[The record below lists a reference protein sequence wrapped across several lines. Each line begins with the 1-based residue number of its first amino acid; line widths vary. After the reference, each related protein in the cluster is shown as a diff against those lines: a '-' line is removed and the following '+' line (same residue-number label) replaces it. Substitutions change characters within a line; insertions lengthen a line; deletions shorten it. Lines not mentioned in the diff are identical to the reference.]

1 MIKVYLA
8 LITVGLIYGANY
20 TIAKSLMPGFIGP
33 NAFILLRVLGGF
45 LFFWLLQ
52 STTVKERV
60 KSKKD
65 YWHLAI
71 CGLFGV
77 AANMLMFFNGLQL
90 TSPVNSSVIMT
101 VNPLLV
107 LFFSALVLKERVKG
121 VKVLGIAIGM
131 TGAILQIVDPFKL
144 GASVEGVNWKGDLLI
159 LGNASSYA
167 AYLVLVKPLMAK
179 YHALTVVKWTF
190 TFGLLMVLPFGL
202 ISLGD
207 VEWSTLNFDI
217 GWRLAFVILATTIVA
232 YLLNAWSLKH
242 VSSTVVGA
250 FIYLQPIFASAVAIW
265 FADYEASWQM
275 LLYAALIFTGVY
287 LVSFGKRK
295 DATAST

>member
-45 LFFWLLQ
+45 LFFWFMQ
-52 STTVKERV
+52 STVVKERV
-60 KSKKD
+60 KSRKD
-65 YWHLAI
+65 FIHLAI
-71 CGLFGV
+71 CGFFGV

-101 VNPLLV
+101 INPLLV
-107 LFFSALVLKERVKG
+107 LLFSAILLKERVKG
-121 VKVLGIAIGM
+121 IKVLGIAIGM

-144 GASVEGVNWKGDLLI
+144 GAAVEGVNWKGDLLI

-167 AYLVLVKPLMAK
+167 AYLVLVKPLMVK

-217 GWRLAFVILATTIVA
+217 AWRLGFVILATTIVA

-250 FIYLQPIFASAVAIW
+250 FIYLQPIFASAIAIW

-287 LVSFGKRK
+287 IVSFGGRK
-295 DATAST
+295 KQTVSV

>member
-52 STTVKERV
+52 STVVKERV
-60 KSKKD
+60 KSRRD
-65 YWHLAI
+65 FLHLAI
-71 CGLFGV
+71 CGFFGV

-107 LFFSALVLKERVKG
+107 LFFSALLLKERVKG
-121 VKVLGIAIGM
+121 IKVLGIAIGM

-144 GASVEGVNWKGDLLI
+144 GAAVDGVNWKGDLLI

-167 AYLVLVKPLMAK
+167 AYLVLVKPLMAR

-202 ISLGD
+202 ISLGE
-207 VEWSTLNFDI
+207 VEWSALNFDI

-250 FIYLQPIFASAVAIW
+250 FIYLQPIFASAIAIW
-265 FADYEASWQM
+265 FANYEASWQM

-287 LVSFGKRK
+287 LVSFGKGK
-295 DATAST
+295 NQTASA